1 VPVLETDQGAVADSF
16 RIARLALAGGP
27 WWPEDP
33 ALEAWNRWS
42 ERMLALG
49 RVRTTL
55 RIRRDPQALRSSLPP
70 GLRRLGPLSTLIGKL
85 GADHLLR
92 RYGLGLDE
100 AAIEREMDALLDQC
114 AGALMGRDQ
123 LLSRPSYADIA
134 VAVGLSFVDP
144 PELLPIDPV
153 ARPHW
158 TVPALAERYA
168 PLLVWRDSLL
178 ASVGAAEELGR

>member
-1 VPVLETDQGAVADSF
+1 
-16 RIARLALAGGP
+16 
-27 WWPEDP
+27 
-33 ALEAWNRWS
+33 
-42 ERMLALG
+42 MLTLG
-49 RVRTTL
+49 RLRTTL
-55 RIRRDPQALRSSLPP
+55 RVRRDPAALLSSLPP
-70 GLRRLGPLSTLIGKL
+70 GLRRLGPISQWIGQM

-114 AGALMGRDQ
+114 AGALMGREH
-123 LLSRPSYADIA
+123 LLTQPSYADIA

-144 PELLPIDPV
+144 PGFLPVASV

-168 PLLVWRDSLL
+168 PLLAWRDRLL
-178 ASVGAAEELGR
+178 ASVGAAEELSR